1 MQATD
6 IAESVAMPS
15 RATIDALYNRI
26 EQEKVKSVSGK
37 YFIQESK
44 LREFFTAAII
54 DRAVA
59 ELICDAPERLSLSKK
74 IQQDGTIV
82 FAILVSMGKADY
94 IVCFRN
100 HECLDRRLPISEELA
115 KEVVPAFGVSFAR
128 EFQWQFLPYVFEQD
142 MHDYHR
148 EVSEV
153 GRIFPFV
160 DLVEKI
166 ADGGFGEVTKSTIPT
181 PLQHFFNSKVC
192 RFV

>member
-1 MQATD
+1 
-6 IAESVAMPS
+6 MPS

-26 EQEKVKSVSGK
+26 EQDKVESVSGK
-37 YFIQESK
+37 YFIQESN
-44 LREFFTAAII
+44 LREIFTPAII

-59 ELICDAPERLSLSKK
+59 ELICDAPERLGLSKK

-94 IVCFRN
+94 IVSFRN

-142 MHDYHR
+142 MRDYHR

-160 DLVEKI
+160 DPVEKI

-181 PLQHFFNSKVC
+181 PLQYFFNSKVR